1 MVCDVTIST
10 ALYCTLHSKLT
21 VLKVHVGLS
30 TLCYTEYILF
40 TYYSFEQFPQN
51 LTIILTYM
59 YSPISHISHTRLK
72 QFQSQ
77 YEHQC
82 MHK

>member
-1 MVCDVTIST
+1 MVCDVTKST

-51 LTIILTYM
+51 LTIILA
-59 YSPISHISHTRLK
+59 YSPISHTRLK

>member
-51 LTIILTYM
+51 LTIILA
-59 YSPISHISHTRLK
+59 YSPISHTRLK